1 MSSSQP
7 SILKKLI
14 SNAPLRT
21 ILIVPFVLQI
31 IGAVA
36 IVGYLSFRNGQKA
49 VNDLASQL
57 RTEVSNRIDQH
68 LDSQLNTARHLAE
81 INGDAVDLGLLD
93 YNNSKQLGQFF
104 WQQLRQYNVGYI
116 GLAFTSGDFAG
127 AGRFFD
133 DGRVTVDEVSKVR
146 NANQNW
152 YIFNTDKEGNRTSIA
167 INNGLYIAK
176 EEAWYAQTA
185 LAGKPTWSLYQWQSP
200 PYTLSVSANRPVYTK
215 NRELIGVIGVDQRL
229 TQISDFLRQ
238 LNVSRSGRIF
248 IIERSGL
255 IVASSSSEKPFTIVS
270 EKAQRLAAINS
281 SDRQIQSTAQ
291 YLLRHFGGDFNNV
304 KDTQQLDFLL
314 NKERQFVQVL
324 PWKDEWGLDWLVVVA
339 VPESDFMGQINANT
353 RTTVLF
359 CLGALVVA
367 TILGLYTSRLITG
380 PIALLSTAS
389 SAIASGKFDRTVE
402 VSGHNELGVLS
413 QSFNDMAQQLR
424 DSFRS
429 LENTNAELEQRVE
442 ERTVELKQ
450 AKEMADGANRAKSDF
465 LANMSHELRTPL
477 NGILG
482 YAQILQRSE
491 PLTHKGRGGVDIIYQ
506 CGSHLLT
513 LINDV
518 LDLSK
523 IEAGKL
529 ELYPTAFH
537 LPSFIQGVAEICTIR
552 AEEKAIS
559 FDLQIDSELPT
570 GVCGDEKRLRQVLL
584 NLLGNAVKFTE
595 KGGVIFAVDVIKNL
609 ESSTQNLS
617 RIRFRVQDT
626 GPGMTPEQVKKIF
639 LPFEQVGD
647 VKKQS
652 EGTGLGLAISQK
664 IVALMQSEI
673 AIDSRA
679 GVGSIFSFEVELPQ
693 AQNWT
698 DSSRIIEQGTV
709 LSYKGDDKYKIL
721 VVDDRWENRAVLV
734 NLLEPI
740 GFEMIEAADGK
751 EGLDRAL
758 ATAPDLILTDLAM
771 PVMDGF
777 EFLRQIRADPQ
788 LRDAIVLVSSASVF
802 EIDRQKSLDA
812 GGNDFLPKPV
822 QADLLLGLLKKYL
835 QLEWVYGETVDAGE
849 KAQQAMISKM
859 QLPAIEILQ
868 LLNEQAEAGDLDAVI
883 EIAEEIQTANPQH
896 AIFAK
901 KILVLAEGF
910 QVKELRAL
918 IQEHLS

>member
-7 SILKKLI
+7 SILNKLI
-14 SNAPLRT
+14 GNAPLRT
-21 ILIVPFVLQI
+21 VLIVPFVLQI
-31 IGAVA
+31 IGAVG

-57 RTEVSNRIDQH
+57 RTEVSSRIDQH
-68 LDSQLNTARHLAE
+68 LDSQLDTARHLAQV
-81 INGDAVDLGLLD
+81 NADAFDVGLLD
-93 YNNSKQLGQFF
+93 PKDLDKIRRFLWKQM
-104 WQQLRQYNVGYI
+104 QLFNVGYI
-116 GLAFTSGDFAG
+116 SFGAPGGEFAG
-127 AGRFFD
+127 AGYQID
-133 DGRVTVDEVSKVR
+133 QNIVSGISNPKQLGNR
-146 NANQNW
+146 NH
-152 YIFNTDKEGNRTSIA
+152 YFYNTDSQGNTNKLIEIYKNYEFEKE
-167 INNGLYIAK
+167 L
-176 EEAWYAQTA
+176 WYSNTVKAR
-185 LAGKPTWSLYQWQSP
+185 KPTWVLYQWEITP
-200 PYTLSVSANRPVYTK
+200 FPLAVSANRPIYDKK
-215 NRELIGVIGVDQRL
+215 NQLIGVIGIDQRL
-229 TQISDFLRQ
+229 SQISDFLRK
-238 LNVSRSGRIF
+238 LKVGKSGKTF
-248 IIERSGL
+248 IVERSGL
-255 IVASSSSEKPFTIVS
+255 IVASSSTEEPFKLIDGKPKRLTASE
-270 EKAQRLAAINS
+270 S
-281 SDRQIQSTAQ
+281 SDRQIQSAAQ
-291 YLLRHFGGDFNNV
+291 YLLQHFGGNFHNI
-304 KDTQQLDFLL
+304 KDAQQLEFLL

-324 PWKDEWGLDWLVVVA
+324 PWKDEWGLDWLVVVV

-359 CLGALVVA
+359 CLGALIVA
-367 TILGLYTSRLITG
+367 TVLGFYTSRLITG

-424 DSFRS
+424 DSFRA

-442 ERTVELKQ
+442 ERTVELKIS
-450 AKEMADGANRAKSDF
+450 KEMADGANRAKSDF

-491 PLTHKGRGGVDIIYQ
+491 PMTHKGRGGVDIIYQ

-529 ELYPTAFH
+529 ELHPSAFH
-537 LPSFIQGVAEICTIR
+537 LPSFIQGVAEICAIR

-559 FDLQIDSELPT
+559 FDLQIDPQLPT
-570 GVCGDEKRLRQVLL
+570 GVFGDEKRLRQVLL

-595 KGGVIFAVDVIKNL
+595 KGGVIFAVDVIKSW
-609 ESSTQNLS
+609 ESSTQNLF
-617 RIRFRVQDT
+617 RIRFRVEDT
-626 GPGMTPEQVKKIF
+626 GPGMTPEQVKQIF
-639 LPFEQVGD
+639 LPFEQVSD

-673 AIDSRA
+673 AIDSGA
-679 GVGSIFSFEVELPQ
+679 GVGSIFSFEVELPE
-693 AQNWT
+693 AENWA
-698 DSSRIIEQGTV
+698 DSSRIIEHGTV
-709 LSYKGDDKYKIL
+709 LGYKGDQYKIL

-740 GFEMIEAADGK
+740 GFKMIEAADGN

-777 EFLRQIRADPQ
+777 ELLREIRAHPQ

-835 QLEWVYGETVDAGE
+835 QLEWVYGETADAGE
-849 KAQQAMISKM
+849 TAQQAMMSKM

-868 LLNEQAEAGDLDAVI
+868 LLNEQAQAGDLDAVI

-896 AIFAK
+896 ATFAK
-901 KILVLAEGF
+901 KLLVLAEGF

>member
-1 MSSSQP
+1 M
-7 SILKKLI
+7 
-14 SNAPLRT
+14 
-21 ILIVPFVLQI
+21 
-31 IGAVA
+31 
-36 IVGYLSFRNGQKA
+36 
-49 VNDLASQL
+49 
-57 RTEVSNRIDQH
+57 
-68 LDSQLNTARHLAE
+68 
-81 INGDAVDLGLLD
+81 
-93 YNNSKQLGQFF
+93 
-104 WQQLRQYNVGYI
+104 
-116 GLAFTSGDFAG
+116 
-127 AGRFFD
+127 
-133 DGRVTVDEVSKVR
+133 
-146 NANQNW
+146 
-152 YIFNTDKEGNRTSIA
+152 
-167 INNGLYIAK
+167 
-176 EEAWYAQTA
+176 
-185 LAGKPTWSLYQWQSP
+185 
-200 PYTLSVSANRPVYTK
+200 
-215 NRELIGVIGVDQRL
+215 
-229 TQISDFLRQ
+229 
-238 LNVSRSGRIF
+238 
-248 IIERSGL
+248 
-255 IVASSSSEKPFTIVS
+255 
-270 EKAQRLAAINS
+270 
-281 SDRQIQSTAQ
+281 
-291 YLLRHFGGDFNNV
+291 
-304 KDTQQLDFLL
+304 
-314 NKERQFVQVL
+314 
-324 PWKDEWGLDWLVVVA
+324 
-339 VPESDFMGQINANT
+339 
-353 RTTVLF
+353 
-359 CLGALVVA
+359 
-367 TILGLYTSRLITG
+367 
-380 PIALLSTAS
+380 
-389 SAIASGKFDRTVE
+389 
-402 VSGHNELGVLS
+402 
-413 QSFNDMAQQLR
+413 
-424 DSFRS
+424 
-429 LENTNAELEQRVE
+429 
-442 ERTVELKQ
+442 
-450 AKEMADGANRAKSDF
+450 
-465 LANMSHELRTPL
+465 RTPL

-529 ELYPTAFH
+529 ELHPTAFH
-537 LPSFIQGVAEICTIR
+537 LPLFIQGVAEICTIR

-758 ATAPDLILTDLAM
+758 ATAPDLILRFSYARN
-771 PVMDGF
+771 G
-777 EFLRQIRADPQ
+777 RI
-788 LRDAIVLVSSASVF
+788 
-802 EIDRQKSLDA
+802 
-812 GGNDFLPKPV
+812 
-822 QADLLLGLLKKYL
+822 
-835 QLEWVYGETVDAGE
+835 
-849 KAQQAMISKM
+849 
-859 QLPAIEILQ
+859 
-868 LLNEQAEAGDLDAVI
+868 
-883 EIAEEIQTANPQH
+883 
-896 AIFAK
+896 
-901 KILVLAEGF
+901 
-910 QVKELRAL
+910 
-918 IQEHLS
+918 

>member
-7 SILKKLI
+7 SILNKLI
-14 SNAPLRT
+14 GNAPLRT
-21 ILIVPFVLQI
+21 VLIVPFVLQI
-31 IGAVA
+31 IGAVG

-57 RTEVSNRIDQH
+57 RTEVSSRIDQH
-68 LDSQLNTARHLAE
+68 LDNQLNTARHLAQV
-81 INGDAVDLGLLD
+81 NGDAFDVGLLD
-93 YNNSKQLGQFF
+93 PKDLDNMARFF
-104 WQQLRQYNVGYI
+104 WKQMQLFNVGFI
-116 GLAFTSGDFAG
+116 SFGAPGGEFAG
-127 AGRFFD
+127 AGY
-133 DGRVTVDEVSKVR
+133 VL
-146 NANQNW
+146 NQN
-152 YIFNTDKEGNRTSIA
+152 IVSGISNPKQRGNRNHYTYNTNSQG
-167 INNGLYIAK
+167 NKTTLFDTYKNYEFEK
-176 EEAWYAQTA
+176 ELWYSNTVK
-185 LAGKPTWSLYQWQSP
+185 AGKPIWVLYQWEIRPFS
-200 PYTLSVSANRPVYTK
+200 LAVSANCPIYDRK
-215 NRELIGVIGVDQRL
+215 NQLIGVIGIDQRL
-229 TQISDFLRQ
+229 SQISDFLRQ
-238 LNVSRSGRIF
+238 LKVSKSGKTF
-248 IIERSGL
+248 IVERSGL
-255 IVASSSSEKPFTIVS
+255 IVASSSTEEPFKLIDGKPKRLNASE
-270 EKAQRLAAINS
+270 S
-281 SDRQIQSTAQ
+281 SDREIQSTAQ
-291 YLLRHFGGDFNNV
+291 YLLKHFGGDFNNV
-304 KDTQQLDFLL
+304 KDAQQLDFLL

-324 PWKDEWGLDWLVVVA
+324 PWKDEWGLDWLVVVV

-359 CLGALVVA
+359 CIGALVVA
-367 TILGLYTSRLITG
+367 TVLGFYTSRLITG
-380 PIALLSTAS
+380 PIALLSQAS

-491 PLTHKGRGGVDIIYQ
+491 PMTHKGRGGVDVIYQ

-529 ELYPTAFH
+529 ELHPTAFH

-802 EIDRQKSLDA
+802 ELDRQKSLDA

-868 LLNEQAEAGDLDAVI
+868 LLNEQAQAGDLDAVI